1 MAAVKNGFDIAAVMQ
16 GQYGDMLI
24 TGIEL
29 TLKLAMGSWIL
40 AMILAL
46 LLVIIRL
53 TEKRIAVTL
62 VSLYVSYHRNVPT
75 LVQLMMWYFAIPTLL
90 PQELQDWINDQN
102 AEFIFSMVA
111 LGLCQA
117 AYFSEDIRS
126 GLRAIPAGQTEAS
139 RAFGMSYVKSMRLII
154 LPQGMR
160 NALPSLINHTVL
172 LFKNT
177 SLAMVIG
184 VAELTYVT
192 REIENMTFRTFEIY
206 LVASLAY
213 LFFSLLL
220 MGGGALIA
228 KRFQRAMAR

>member
-1 MAAVKNGFDIAAVMQ
+1 MAAVKNGFDLAAVMQ
-16 GQYGDMLI
+16 GQYGDMLV

-29 TLKLAMGSWIL
+29 TLKLAMGSWLL
-40 AMILAL
+40 AMVLAL

-53 TEKRIAVTL
+53 SEKRIAVAL
-62 VSLYVSYHRNVPT
+62 VSVYVSYHRNVPT
-75 LVQLMMWYFAIPTLL
+75 LIQLMMWYFAIPTLL
-90 PQELQDWINDQN
+90 PEALQDWINNQN
-102 AEFIFSMVA
+102 AEFIFSMMA

-139 RAFGMSYVKSMRLII
+139 RALGMSYIKSMRLII

-206 LVASLAY
+206 MVASVVY

-220 MGGGALIA
+220 MGGGAWVA

>member
-1 MAAVKNGFDIAAVMQ
+1 MALDFSSV
-16 GQYGDMLI
+16 I
-24 TGIEL
+24 TGHFGQMIVDGTVVTLEL
-29 TLKLAMGSWIL
+29 ALGAWLLAMAL
-40 AMILAL
+40 AM

-53 TEKRIAVTL
+53 TNQHIAVGL
-62 VSLYVSYHRNVPT
+62 VKAYVSYHRNVPT
-75 LVQLMMWYFAIPTLL
+75 LIQLMMWYFAIPTLL
-90 PQELQDWINDQN
+90 PEALQMWINDYN
-102 AEFIFSMVA
+102 AEFLFSLVA

-126 GLRAIPAGQTEAS
+126 GLRAIPDGQNEAA
-139 RAFGMSYVKSMRLII
+139 RALGMSFVRAMWSVI
-154 LPQGMR
+154 LPQGIR

-192 REIENMTFRTFEIY
+192 RDIENQTFRTFESY
-206 LVASLAY
+206 FVATVGY

-220 MGGGALIA
+220 MGLGALLA
-228 KRFQRAMAR
+228 RRFQRVYAR